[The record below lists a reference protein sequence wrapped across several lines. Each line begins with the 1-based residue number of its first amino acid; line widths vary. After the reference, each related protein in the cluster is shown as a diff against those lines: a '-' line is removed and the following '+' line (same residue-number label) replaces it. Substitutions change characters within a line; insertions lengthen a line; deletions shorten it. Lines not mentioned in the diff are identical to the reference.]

1 MRQAAAQHRSGVRP
15 QAGCAPPYRSTPR
28 ARTRPASVIDRLL
41 KNQNPFENSNNL
53 RSSSP
58 HLVVPG
64 NRRNFAVRNS
74 STPEAI
80 AVPIAD
86 VRFGHSMTRRRDGR
100 RPPLS
105 EDPAQTRHAFAGGFD
120 NRITGSSALFSR
132 GYLVGQFSRTADHCT
147 KQAQHDQE
155 EECRR
160 CKGRGMPRLGAGDGG
175 AGTGQS

>member
-100 RPPLS
+100 RPPPS
-105 EDPAQTRHAFAGGFD
+105 EDPPRRVTRWLAASTIAPPAPALSSVGDDFRPHHVILDRKVAARLFRRFPRPVEARILPDSYVSSMGSAFME
-120 NRITGSSALFSR
+120 
-132 GYLVGQFSRTADHCT
+132 TA
-147 KQAQHDQE
+147 
-155 EECRR
+155 
-160 CKGRGMPRLGAGDGG
+160 
-175 AGTGQS
+175 